1 MLHEASVKAKAD
13 EYARGGSRI
22 DVTWDATEALLFS
35 EIICDPIDEAVGTA
49 AVGAQCRGV
58 SRGESGIRGKHT
70 ERRRD
75 DGEKRGNATGARHE
89 RVDMRLKLTRQPFAQ
104 RGDDQLL
111 AACEVAVNRPLGN
124 PAFACDLLRR
134 QVGEAAVAHQAFGSV
149 DELLARSG
157 CFLCSNRLARLHA
170 QWRKSA
176 VAAAAPRN
184 P

>member
-75 DGEKRGNATGARHE
+75 DGEKRGNGR
-89 RVDMRLKLTRQPFAQ
+89 DKISKI
-104 RGDDQLL
+104 
-111 AACEVAVNRPLGN
+111 PL
-124 PAFACDLLRR
+124 D
-134 QVGEAAVAHQAFGSV
+134 V
-149 DELLARSG
+149 
-157 CFLCSNRLARLHA
+157 HA
-170 QWRKSA
+170 SICG
-176 VAAAAPRN
+176 
-184 P
+184 